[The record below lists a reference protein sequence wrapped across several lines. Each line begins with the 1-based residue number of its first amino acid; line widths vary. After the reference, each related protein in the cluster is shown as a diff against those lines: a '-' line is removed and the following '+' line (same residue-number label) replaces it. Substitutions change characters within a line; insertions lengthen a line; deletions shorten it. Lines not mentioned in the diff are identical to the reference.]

1 MKKQFLKKK
10 MKYVAPVLAAVLI
23 ISGTALADGSNRRSL
38 ITSHGAVEFTSEEGS
53 ILIDSEDLYTLADE
67 IDDLE
72 TSYKSKTTE
81 ALNTINTYIRSDGT
95 ITHNKEDADNQMEQ
109 PSFGLL
115 ANAIINSQSSSTAI
129 SDLSGT
135 KYFKTN
141 KGKISTSGTG
151 SPITLNAATPD
162 NLSAGQ
168 IAFVNGSMLL
178 GTGADNEAYYN
189 IGYAD
194 GYAQKMDGLDIQIK
208 YHEHIDACYG
218 ERDDIQCIVS
228 LSWGST
234 IMGHC
239 AGCQKDDPNGTVP
252 FMEYT
257 LSHSACGSPATT
269 GLYCTAHGPFY
280 GGPPVGYTHTY
291 SGQGLICGKT
301 EETVESATILYP

>member
-135 KYFKTN
+135 KYYKTN

-151 SPITLNAATPD
+151 NPITLNAATPD

-189 IGYAD
+189 IGYAN

-208 YHEHIDACYG
+208 YHEHTDACYG
-218 ERDDIQCIVS
+218 ERDDLQCIVTVTFGGTYS
-228 LSWGST
+228 A
-234 IMGHC
+234 HC
-239 AGCQKDDPNGTVP
+239 PGCQKEHPDWETT
-252 FMEYT
+252 FQSYT
-257 LSHSACGSPATT
+257 LHHSSCGT
-269 GLYCTAHGPFY
+269 GDHSSGYCTQHS
-280 GGPPVGYTHTY
+280 GPPGSYTHTY
-291 SGQGLICGKT
+291 SGRGLICGKT
-301 EETVESATILYP
+301 EETVESATIIYP

>member
-135 KYFKTN
+135 KYYKTN

-151 SPITLNAATPD
+151 NPITLNAATPD

-208 YHEHIDACYG
+208 YHEHTEACYG
-218 ERDDIQCIVS
+218 ERDDLQCIVTVTFGGTYS
-228 LSWGST
+228 A
-234 IMGHC
+234 HC
-239 AGCQKDDPNGTVP
+239 PGCQKEHPDWETT
-252 FMEYT
+252 FQSYT
-257 LSHSACGSPATT
+257 LHHSSCGT
-269 GLYCTAHGPFY
+269 GDHSSGYCTQHS
-280 GGPPVGYTHTY
+280 GPPGSYTHTY

>member
-72 TSYKSKTTE
+72 TTYKSKTTE

-189 IGYAD
+189 IGYAN

-208 YHEHIDACYG
+208 YHEHTDACYG
-218 ERDDIQCIVS
+218 ERDDLQCIVS
-228 LSWGST
+228 ITFGGTYKDYCSGCWSPRDHDYPGALQQKFTYHHSSCGQGDISSVY
-234 IMGHC
+234 C
-239 AGCQKDDPNGTVP
+239 A
-252 FMEYT
+252 E
-257 LSHSACGSPATT
+257 HS
-269 GLYCTAHGPFY
+269 
-280 GGPPVGYTHTY
+280 GPPNSYTHTY
-291 SGQGLICGKT
+291 SGRVLICGKT
-301 EETVESATILYP
+301 EETVESATIIYP